1 VPSFF
6 LDFLSSLSIVIS
18 AAAVMC
24 DLISSMDSV
33 VDVAIRRQL
42 RAVHLSKVLKS
53 ECQDLADDLNLVR
66 SIHLD
71 WLIGL
76 AFMRVSALEEPGQYI
91 LLDELERVVWHVCIR
106 RCRFG
111 LDVRQSSLKDLAV
124 AMRLWLGMAILWLW
138 RHRLLGNMVVLTV
151 G

>member
-18 AAAVMC
+18 AIAVMC
-24 DLISSMDSV
+24 DLTSSMDSV
-33 VDVAIRRQL
+33 VDAAIRRQV

-53 ECQDLADDLNLVR
+53 ECQDPADDLNLVR

-124 AMRLWLGMAILWLW
+124 AMRLWLGTAILWLW